1 MELNWGNILHFN
13 SEKDYYEVLGFL
25 SKEEELIRVYTEN
38 NDKAGAWSGQ
48 GRMSLRNVSIDSL
61 PEALKNAFE
70 TSVDGRISVTHY
82 VKNLKENHNF
92 SREIDPTGSDFTK
105 RLYKESLEKVLET
118 VPEEYENDFYRG
130 YHWNCE
136 VIERIRNASKHEIN
150 WDEETVQ
157 EETAGTTEGKRT
169 VYYTTKYERSS
180 KNREAAIRI
189 HGTKCMICGF
199 DFGQKYGE
207 LGKGYIEVHHI
218 KPLAT
223 LEQEV
228 VINPET
234 DLICVCA
241 NCHRMLHR
249 FKNYIVTVEELKY
262 DELKILC
269 ETKKRK
275 LIDANNHPDKKISDH
290 LPIVFEIMED

>member
-1 MELNWGNILHFN
+1 MELSWGNILHFN

-136 VIERIRNASKHEIN
+136 VIERVRSASRHEIN
-150 WDEETVQ
+150 WNEETIQ
-157 EETAGTTEGKRT
+157 EEAVGSAEGKRT
-169 VYYTTKYERSS
+169 VYYTTKYERST
-180 KNREAAIRI
+180 KNREDAIRI

-199 DFGQKYGE
+199 DFEQKYGE

-241 NCHRMLHR
+241 NCHRMVHR
-249 FKNYIVTVEELKY
+249 IRPWIFDRNKLKEIVRH
-262 DELKILC
+262 I
-269 ETKKRK
+269 
-275 LIDANNHPDKKISDH
+275 
-290 LPIVFEIMED
+290 

>member
-1 MELNWGNILHFN
+1 MDLEDKGNFMELNWGNILHFN

-70 TSVDGRISVTHY
+70 TSVDGRISVTRY

-136 VIERIRNASKHEIN
+136 VIERIRNASKYEIN

-262 DELKILC
+262 
-269 ETKKRK
+269 
-275 LIDANNHPDKKISDH
+275 
-290 LPIVFEIMED
+290 IVDDNK

>member
-1 MELNWGNILHFN
+1 MDLEDKGNFMELNWGNILHFN

-92 SREIDPTGSDFTK
+92 SRGIDPTGSDFTK

-262 DELKILC
+262 
-269 ETKKRK
+269 
-275 LIDANNHPDKKISDH
+275 
-290 LPIVFEIMED
+290 IVDDNK

>member
-1 MELNWGNILHFN
+1 MDLEDKGNFMELNWGNILHFN

-38 NDKAGAWSGQ
+38 NDKAGAWSWQ

-136 VIERIRNASKHEIN
+136 VIERIRNASKYEIN

-262 DELKILC
+262 
-269 ETKKRK
+269 
-275 LIDANNHPDKKISDH
+275 
-290 LPIVFEIMED
+290 IVDDNK

>member
-1 MELNWGNILHFN
+1 MELNWGNVLHFN
-13 SEKDYYEVLGFL
+13 TEKDYYEILGFL
-25 SKEEELIRVYTEN
+25 SKEEEFIRVYTEN
-38 NDKAGAWSGQ
+38 NDKAGAWAGQ

-157 EETAGTTEGKRT
+157 EEIVGTTEGKRT

-249 FKNYIVTVEELKY
+249 FKNYIVTVEELK
-262 DELKILC
+262 C
-269 ETKKRK
+269 
-275 LIDANNHPDKKISDH
+275 
-290 LPIVFEIMED
+290 IVEDNQEEV

>member
-1 MELNWGNILHFN
+1 MDLEDKGNFMELNWGNILHFN

-38 NDKAGAWSGQ
+38 NDKVGAWSGQ
-48 GRMSLRNVSIDSL
+48 GRMSLHNVSIDSL

-262 DELKILC
+262 
-269 ETKKRK
+269 
-275 LIDANNHPDKKISDH
+275 
-290 LPIVFEIMED
+290 IVDDNK

>member
-48 GRMSLRNVSIDSL
+48 GRMSLRNVSIYSL

-136 VIERIRNASKHEIN
+136 VIERIRNASKYEIN

-262 DELKILC
+262 
-269 ETKKRK
+269 
-275 LIDANNHPDKKISDH
+275 
-290 LPIVFEIMED
+290 IVDDNK

>member
-1 MELNWGNILHFN
+1 MDLEDKGNFMELNWGNILHFN

-38 NDKAGAWSGQ
+38 NDKVGAWSGQ

-249 FKNYIVTVEELKY
+249 FENYIVTVEELKY
-262 DELKILC
+262 
-269 ETKKRK
+269 
-275 LIDANNHPDKKISDH
+275 
-290 LPIVFEIMED
+290 IVDDNK

>member
-1 MELNWGNILHFN
+1 MDLEDKGNFMELNWGNILHFN

-249 FKNYIVTVEELKY
+249 FKNYIVTVEELK
-262 DELKILC
+262 
-269 ETKKRK
+269 
-275 LIDANNHPDKKISDH
+275 H
-290 LPIVFEIMED
+290 IVDDNK

>member
-1 MELNWGNILHFN
+1 MDLEDKGKFMELNWGNILHFN

-136 VIERIRNASKHEIN
+136 VIERIRNASKYEIN

-262 DELKILC
+262 
-269 ETKKRK
+269 
-275 LIDANNHPDKKISDH
+275 
-290 LPIVFEIMED
+290 IVDDNK

>member
-1 MELNWGNILHFN
+1 MDLEDKGNFMELNWGNILHFN

-70 TSVDGRISVTHY
+70 ASADGRISVTHY

-262 DELKILC
+262 
-269 ETKKRK
+269 
-275 LIDANNHPDKKISDH
+275 
-290 LPIVFEIMED
+290 IVDDNK

>member
-1 MELNWGNILHFN
+1 MDLEDKGNFMELNWGNILHFN

-38 NDKAGAWSGQ
+38 NDKAGAWSDQ

-262 DELKILC
+262 
-269 ETKKRK
+269 
-275 LIDANNHPDKKISDH
+275 
-290 LPIVFEIMED
+290 IVDDNK

>member
-1 MELNWGNILHFN
+1 MDLEDKGNFMELNWGNILHFN

-38 NDKAGAWSGQ
+38 NDKAGVWSGQ

-61 PEALKNAFE
+61 PEALKNAFG

-249 FKNYIVTVEELKY
+249 FKNYIVTVEELK
-262 DELKILC
+262 
-269 ETKKRK
+269 
-275 LIDANNHPDKKISDH
+275 H
-290 LPIVFEIMED
+290 IVDDNK

>member
-1 MELNWGNILHFN
+1 MDLEDKGNFMELNWGNILHFN

-92 SREIDPTGSDFTK
+92 SREIDPAGSDFTK

-262 DELKILC
+262 
-269 ETKKRK
+269 
-275 LIDANNHPDKKISDH
+275 
-290 LPIVFEIMED
+290 IVDDNK

>member
-1 MELNWGNILHFN
+1 MDLEDKGNFMELNWGNILHFN

-38 NDKAGAWSGQ
+38 NDKVGAWSGQ

-169 VYYTTKYERSS
+169 IYYTTKYERSS

-262 DELKILC
+262 
-269 ETKKRK
+269 
-275 LIDANNHPDKKISDH
+275 
-290 LPIVFEIMED
+290 IVDDNK

>member
-1 MELNWGNILHFN
+1 MDLEDKGDFMELNWGNILHFN

-136 VIERIRNASKHEIN
+136 VIERVRNASRHEIN

-157 EETAGTTEGKRT
+157 EETVGTTEGKRT

-180 KNREAAIRI
+180 KNRDAAIRM

-199 DFGQKYGE
+199 DFEQKYGE

-228 VINPET
+228 VVNPET

-249 FKNYIVTVEELKY
+249 FKNYIVRPTEIVRHWGLTLE
-262 DELKILC
+262 
-269 ETKKRK
+269 RK
-275 LIDANNHPDKKISDH
+275 NKH
-290 LPIVFEIMED
+290 F

>member
-1 MELNWGNILHFN
+1 MDLEDKGNFMELNWGNILHFN

-25 SKEEELIRVYTEN
+25 SKAEELIRVYTDN

-189 HGTKCMICGF
+189 HGTKCMICEF

-262 DELKILC
+262 
-269 ETKKRK
+269 
-275 LIDANNHPDKKISDH
+275 
-290 LPIVFEIMED
+290 IVDDNK

>member
-1 MELNWGNILHFN
+1 MDLEDKGNFMELNWGNILHFN

-70 TSVDGRISVTHY
+70 TSADGRISVTHY

-199 DFGQKYGE
+199 DFEQKYGE

-262 DELKILC
+262 
-269 ETKKRK
+269 
-275 LIDANNHPDKKISDH
+275 
-290 LPIVFEIMED
+290 IVDDNK

>member
-1 MELNWGNILHFN
+1 LDLEDKGNFMELNWGNILHFN

-70 TSVDGRISVTHY
+70 TSADGRISVTHY

-199 DFGQKYGE
+199 DFEQKYGE

-262 DELKILC
+262 
-269 ETKKRK
+269 
-275 LIDANNHPDKKISDH
+275 
-290 LPIVFEIMED
+290 IVDDNK